1 MKEQKRNR
9 KEIEKIAKEMTH
21 VDLQNIKDSI
31 GRGYVRRVVE
41 YIKKETG
48 RKYNEP
54 YVRRRLC
61 MNYLSP
67 QILLHAMDLAVKIES
82 GTEKSIED
90 AKQFLKKKRNQTT
103 K

>member
-9 KEIEKIAKEMTH
+9 KEIEKIAKEITH
-21 VDLQNIKDSI
+21 VDLQNIKDTI
-31 GRGYVRRVVE
+31 GWGYVRKVVE

-48 RKYNEP
+48 RKYKEP

-61 MNYLSP
+61 INYLSP

-82 GTEKSIED
+82 GSEKSIED
-90 AKQFLKKKRNQTT
+90 AKEFLKNKRKKTI